1 MKFLTRR
8 SLTMAPIA
16 IVAAMALSACGG
28 SDTEDRLDVADPNV
42 RFVHASPLAPSV
54 TLFRDAIALPNAT
67 NVSYKF
73 ASDYVDVSTSAAVWS
88 VKTATGDVLI
98 GEESINPSRGN
109 KYTIVALPSSSTAN
123 SIYVIRDPYNK
134 SLTSDRAKI
143 RIMNASFNASN
154 IDLYLNAAG
163 TDLSAVGVNPVIAAT
178 AYKTAGPASGNDS
191 IDIEAGTYQIAITV
205 AGTKQL
211 LFKGALVVEKN
222 KDILLLTVPGS
233 VLPGAI
239 KTLMKIE
246 GVAGTAE
253 LPAS

>member
-1 MKFLTRR
+1 MKSFARR
-8 SLTMAPIA
+8 FFILAPV
-16 IVAAMALSACGG
+16 VAAVALSACGG
-28 SDTEDRLDVADPNV
+28 SDTEDRLDLADPDV

-54 TLFRDAIALPNAT
+54 TLFRDAIAQTNAT

-73 ASDYVDVSTSAAVWS
+73 ASDYFDVSTSAALWS
-88 VKTATGDVLI
+88 VKTAAGNAFV

-134 SLTSDRAKI
+134 SLTSDKAKI
-143 RIMNASFNASN
+143 RILNASFNASN
-154 IDLYLNAAG
+154 VDLYLNAPN
-163 TDLSAVGVNPVIAAT
+163 TDISVAGVNPVIAAT
-178 AYKTAGPASGNDS
+178 VYKTAGPASGNDS
-191 IDIEAGTYQIAITV
+191 LDIDAGIYQIAITV
-205 AGTKQL
+205 GGTKQL

-222 KDILLLTVPGS
+222 KDILLLTVPDT

-239 KTLMKIE
+239 KTLIKVE
-246 GVAGTAE
+246 GVAGSAE